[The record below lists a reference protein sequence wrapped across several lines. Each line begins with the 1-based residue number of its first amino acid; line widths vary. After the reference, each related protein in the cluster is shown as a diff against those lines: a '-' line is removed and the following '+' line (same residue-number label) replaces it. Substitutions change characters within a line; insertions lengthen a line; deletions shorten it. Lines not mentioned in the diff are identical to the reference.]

1 MTDEAG
7 KWSGKLSANLYRVCG
22 SDVRDTVMDGV
33 DEQDDPDDS
42 ESVLNWTVKAV
53 NRMRGLLTPGQL
65 CDVMCGCAC
74 RYPTAKLEKARKA
87 YLLHGEIDDAV
98 AELRSQ
104 LEDSLRNG
112 MLIEPDIVDWL
123 LSNGWG
129 VAGKRNGDA
138 ITVVKIPKS
147 GNLRKYM
154 ASSEPGLQR
163 ELYCHCPVVGEAVS
177 LGIHVPKEYCLCGA
191 GFYRHIW
198 ETILEA
204 PVEVE
209 VIETVCSGGN
219 VCSFLILLPGTSG

>member
-1 MTDEAG
+1 MADRAE
-7 KWSGKLSANLYRVCG
+7 KWSDRLAAGLERVCG
-22 SDVRDTVMDGV
+22 QKIRDTVMCGV
-33 DEQDDPDDS
+33 EQPDDPEDA
-42 ESVLNWTVKAV
+42 ESVLNRVVHAV
-53 NRMRGLLTPGQL
+53 NMMRERLTPRQL

-74 RYPTAKLEKARKA
+74 RYPTAKLEKARRA
-87 YLLHGEIDDAV
+87 YLLHGDIDDAV
-98 AELRSQ
+98 RELRSQ

-123 LSNGWG
+123 LGNGWG
-129 VAGKRNGDA
+129 VAGTRHGDV

-154 ASSEPGLQR
+154 ASSDPGTQR
-163 ELYCHCPVVGEAVS
+163 ELYCHCPIVREAVP
-177 LGIHVPKEYCLCGA
+177 LGVRVPREYCLCGA

-209 VIETVCSGGN
+209 VIETVCSGGK
-219 VCSFLILLPGTSG
+219 VCSFRILLPGTAG